1 MHIKNIEFATIINF
15 YPGDVVAVRLTNQE
29 LQKRIGTI
37 DDWDNIPDYLWILG
51 KVKAVRNN
59 GIDIKFNG
67 DKKSTTFS
75 DTERS
80 AQYTITNHSI
90 RTLSA
95 KKIKNLSQQYPNE
108 GWATDS
114 TEYFSSDEIDLVADD
129 LQLQRKAEDILPV
142 EDNWLR
148 ELKLK
153 NNRVNPKIMPKDIYS
168 KSKVMGQWIQITT
181 GKNRGWSGFFIG
193 CSFGVDDRIDGCGD
207 YTGKPVYWF
216 YLDLQ
221 SHGDENPQGKPYCIF
236 LQQPTQYEDSKSII
250 NQLSKWIKQ
259 FGTGERQ
266 VSYKIFVKA
275 RKRLKQFEGS

>member
-1 MHIKNIEFATIINF
+1 MFTFEISAEREVF
-15 YPGDVVAVRLTNQE
+15 YIGDLVAVRFPSHE
-29 LQKRIGTI
+29 LDDWQ
-37 DDWDNIPDYLWILG
+37 DDWDGTPDYLWAIG
-51 KVKAVRNN
+51 KVDSVQN
-59 GIDIKFNG
+59 GGETIGIKFNG
-67 DKKSTTFS
+67 ARKATVFS
-75 DTERS
+75 DTLRS
-80 AQYTITNHSI
+80 AHYSRDGYPI

-129 LQLQRKAEDILPV
+129 LQLQREVEDTLPV

-153 NNRVNPKIMPKDIYS
+153 NNRINPKIVPKDIYS
-168 KSKVMGQWIQITT
+168 KSKVLGQWIQITT

-193 CSFGVDDRIDGCGD
+193 CSFGADDRIDGCGN
-207 YTGKPVYWF
+207 YTNKPVYWF
-216 YLDLQ
+216 YLDPQ
-221 SHGDENPQGKPYCIF
+221 SHGDENPQGEQYCIF
-236 LQQPTQYEDSKSII
+236 LQQPVQDTDPKLII

-266 VSYKIFVKA
+266 ISYQKFVKA
-275 RKRLKQFEGS
+275 RKQLKQFEGS